1 LAASACSR
9 SMGEFATAEPP
20 GPPIIVSPVITAT
33 GSVMPDVAATALA
46 PEDSGPVPHDSDERP
61 KKLTQEE
68 LARIIAELEA
78 LARRQSQ

>member
-1 LAASACSR
+1 
-9 SMGEFATAEPP
+9 MGEFATAEPP

-46 PEDSGPVPHDSDERP
+46 PEDSGPVPHDCDERP